1 MNARSYIPPSPHRFV
16 PTGALT
22 RASGASGDPAPVGTG
37 LVTIPQNEHVV
48 DPRVREVQRQLLG
61 VGITV
66 GPQGADGRFS
76 VNTANGLQA
85 FARWYNG
92 LPEGPMLDPRDLKRG
107 PVVAVDRLLTP
118 EKQVALR
125 RFAARASD
133 VLSSINYTS
142 TVAVTPPA
150 PMPWGTIAL
159 VGAAGAALLG
169 GVAYAI
175 RESSKTKKATAR

>member
-1 MNARSYIPPSPHRFV
+1 
-16 PTGALT
+16 
-22 RASGASGDPAPVGTG
+22 
-37 LVTIPQNEHVV
+37 
-48 DPRVREVQRQLLG
+48 
-61 VGITV
+61 V

-107 PVVAVDRLLTP
+107 PVIAVDRLLTP

-133 VLSSINYTS
+133 VLTSINYSAT
-142 TVAVTPPA
+142 VTPPT
-150 PMPWGTIAL
+150 PIPWGTVAL
-159 VGAAGAALLG
+159 VGTAGAALLG
-169 GVAYAI
+169 LVVYAV
-175 RESSKTKKATAR
+175 RESSKTPKKAQHA